1 MRDGY
6 DGRHVAFEDKEHA
19 KRKAMKNRSSN
30 ITKDARKLRRC
41 RLNTRQRPAKFP
53 EEVRAEAGPFAF
65 VPHAGLQ
72 SIELCLRPNI
82 EPGHLSACSK
92 PVLNSIDDFS
102 PRPSL
107 ARRLA
112 MSGKPL
118 FQHGL
123 LPLVKRHLI
132 DARRDAV
139 PQ

>member
-1 MRDGY
+1 MRDGHDSRY
-6 DGRHVAFEDKEHA
+6 VAFEDEEHA
-19 KRKAMKNRSSN
+19 KGKAMKNRSSN
-30 ITKDARKLRRC
+30 ITKDARKLRRR
-41 RLNTRQRPAKFP
+41 RLNTCERPAKFA

-72 SIELCLRPNI
+72 GIEFCLRPNL
-82 EPGHLSACSK
+82 EPGHLSACSE

-102 PRPSL
+102 PRPGL

-112 MSGKPL
+112 MSGNPL

-123 LPLVKRHLI
+123 LPLVKRHLV
-132 DARRDAV
+132 DARSDAV